1 MITLNKMQCKSKPM
15 HSMNCFTLK
24 LLLASNK
31 TTESD
36 KKIESSQSE

>member
-1 MITLNKMQCKSKPM
+1 
-15 HSMNCFTLK
+15 MNCFTLR

-36 KKIESSQSE
+36 KKKVNGVNKQHNQIISNVK